1 MKLYAKNINFGNES
15 CDNFTS
21 VKLLPKELEENL
33 VSFEIINNEIY
44 LCNENNLIRL
54 CGNSSFQ
61 EKTVEQIKIYKEK
74 TLLRVDKISGK
85 NIYLS
90 IHIFPRVINFENN
103 EKFTITIDQ
112 ATEMELRRKQRR
124 LNIQGD
130 ILKFFKEQFMLEDKC
145 FALIPD
151 KDLNMITL
159 IGDNYFCK
167 IKRNNQNYLHVIE
180 LSERRPNQQV
190 LGEITLLKGN
200 ISFLDK
206 LSDKSRL
213 TAETDRKYE
222 ESIKDNHSL
231 LKLWSLYNELELE
244 VSKQEI
250 NEMGFVKYHSYSIIS
265 GPNNKDK
272 LVFLLD
278 KKIKGEFF
286 NSSMGYVVVD
296 ENDFNEDELSD
307 SKKCVFIGDEI
318 EKSDDKK
325 SFSIYCSGEIGNLPE
340 TGYIM
345 GAFQGSLLKSNRRK
359 NAEFKIENY
368 KTPLVNLKLLLQTGE
383 GSEVLGKQ
391 YAPIN
396 DELLKKVFGDKSLK
410 FTERQREAIGIA
422 INTPDIAII
431 QGPPGTGKTTVI
443 KAIIARLG
451 MIYDGDVKILVSSEQ
466 HDAVDNAIE
475 SVEYGGLPVN
485 RLGGKFGISDNKS
498 DKYIWKWLDE
508 LNNKCE
514 DFIASETITDERS
527 AFRKI
532 YLKIERC
539 RPNISEQ
546 EIVKNELLDI
556 HATLLSTKLDKGL
569 AKMVYSVLQ
578 RLAITKV
585 ESYTNDT
592 DLIIQQELK
601 KLIDA
606 QRLDKIS
613 FLDDGRIQ
621 ISKLISFLMI
631 NNEIKF
637 DIPEV
642 WGSLRRITSEEDV
655 DNLETLLNEFK
666 LNLTELTDTVF
677 GEGIQSYQE
686 EILYQKDINDLF
698 DKIID
703 SIQKYGKNSKDRIT
717 DVIWDFKDQLDNPQ
731 NIRELIEKYT
741 KINAATCQ
749 QSVSKKLGD
758 FSFNST
764 KEYDYV
770 IIDEAAR
777 ANPLDLL
784 IPMSMGRKII
794 LVGDHN
800 QLPHL
805 LEKDIVEKVI
815 EAKNDKEVEEMLKES
830 LFSRLYNLLEKSKN
844 TGIKRT
850 IMLKEQYRMHP
861 TIGQLVSKFYEEEL
875 ISASTIEEKIHNLD
889 LYNNKPIAWINVPKE
904 KGTESSINNQSKYR
918 KAEIDRVM
926 QELYK
931 ILKANDIYSIGIITF
946 YKKQSIIIQ
955 EEVNKLS
962 FQDQKR
968 ICVGTVDAFQGK
980 EFDITILSTVRC
992 NSYKDIRKRVGFL
1005 DSRNRLCV
1013 AFSRGKRLLIGIGD
1027 FETVGRDE
1035 DNCYVEELKDF
1046 YELCRR
1052 EGYYE

>member
-1 MKLYAKNINFGNES
+1 MYAKNINFGNEL

-21 VKLLPKELEENL
+21 VKQLPKELEENL
-33 VSFEIINNEIY
+33 VSFEIFNNEIY
-44 LCNENNLIRL
+44 LCNENNPIRL

-61 EKTVEQIKIYKEK
+61 ENTVEQIKTYKEQ

-90 IHIFPRVINFENN
+90 IYIFPRVITFENN
-103 EKFTITIDQ
+103 ENFTITIDQ
-112 ATEMELRRKQRR
+112 ATELDLRRQ
-124 LNIQGD
+124 NIQGD
-130 ILKFFKEQFMLEDKC
+130 ILQFFNKQFMLEDKC
-145 FALIPD
+145 FALISD
-151 KDLNMITL
+151 KDLNIITL

-167 IKRNNQNYLHVIE
+167 IKRSNQNYLHVIE
-180 LSERRPNQQV
+180 LRSRRTNQQV
-190 LGEITLLKGN
+190 LGEVTLLKGN
-200 ISFLDK
+200 ISFVDT
-206 LSDKSRL
+206 LSDKSQL
-213 TAETDRKYE
+213 TNETNKKYQN
-222 ESIKDNHSL
+222 SIKDTHSL

-244 VSKQEI
+244 ASKQEI
-250 NEMGFVKYHSYSIIS
+250 NEMGFIKYHSYSIVACS
-265 GPNNKDK
+265 NNKDK

-278 KKIKGEFF
+278 KKVKMEFL

-296 ENDFNEDELSD
+296 ENDFNEDEPS
-307 SKKCVFIGDEI
+307 STKKCILIGEEI
-318 EKSDDKK
+318 EKSDDTK
-325 SFSIYCSGEIGNLPE
+325 SFSIYCRGEIGDLPR

-345 GAFQGSLLKSNRRK
+345 GAFQGSLYKSKRRK
-359 NAEFKIENY
+359 DAESKIEDCR
-368 KTPLVNLKLLLQTGE
+368 TPLVNLKLLLQTGE
-383 GSEVLGKQ
+383 GSEVSGKK

-396 DELLKKVFGDKSLK
+396 DELLKKIFGDKSLK
-410 FTERQREAIGIA
+410 FTERQREAIDIA

-443 KAIIARLG
+443 RAIIARLG
-451 MIYDGDVKILVSSEQ
+451 MIYDGNVKILVSSEQ

-475 SVEYGGLPVN
+475 NVEYGGLPVN
-485 RLGGKFGISDNKS
+485 RLGGKFGTSDNKS

-514 DFIASETITDERS
+514 EFIASETISDERS

-532 YLKIERC
+532 YLKIESC
-539 RPNISEQ
+539 RQNISEQ

-556 HATLLSTKLDKGL
+556 HATLLSTNLDKEL

-578 RLAITKV
+578 RLTITKV

-592 DLIIQQELK
+592 DVIILSELK
-601 KLIDA
+601 KLIDL

-613 FLDDGRIQ
+613 FLDDGRMQ
-621 ISKLISFLMI
+621 ISKLIRFLML
-631 NNEIKF
+631 NDEIKF

-642 WGSLRRITSEEDV
+642 WGKLRRITSEEDV
-655 DNLETLLNEFK
+655 DNLEALLNEFK
-666 LNLTELTDTVF
+666 LNLNELTNKTF
-677 GEGIQSYQE
+677 GEEIQSYQE
-686 EILYQKDINDLF
+686 EMLYQKDVNDLF

-731 NIRELIEKYT
+731 NIRELIDKYT

-749 QSVSKKLGD
+749 QAVSKKLGD
-758 FSFNST
+758 FSVNGT

-784 IPMSMGRKII
+784 IPMSMGKKII

-815 EAKNDKEVEEMLKES
+815 KAKNDKEVEAMLKES
-830 LFSRLYNLLEKSKN
+830 LFSRLYNLLDKSKY

-850 IMLKEQYRMHP
+850 VMLREQYRMHP
-861 TIGQLVSKFYEEEL
+861 TIGQLVSRFYEEEL
-875 ISASTIEEKIHNLD
+875 ISASSIEQKIHNLD

-904 KGTESSINNQSKYR
+904 KGIETSINNQSKYR

-931 ILKANDIYSIGIITF
+931 ILTANDKYSIGIITF
-946 YKKQSIIIQ
+946 YKKQSILIQ
-955 EEVNKLS
+955 EEVDKLS
-962 FQDQKR
+962 FQYQKR

-1013 AFSRGKRLLIGIGD
+1013 AFSRGKRLLLGIGD
-1027 FETVGRDE
+1027 FETVGQDV
-1035 DNCYVEELKDF
+1035 DNCYIEELKDF